1 MKITLTKLKNLQ
13 CQEAEKPTPKNGYK
27 LLNVL
32 YCAICRTDAKMWH
45 EGHRDLIFPRVPGHE
60 LVAADETGQRFTVWP
75 GDCCGKCS
83 YCKNGQENLC
93 EHIKIMGFHYDGGFA
108 ADVLAPQKS
117 LIPVPDTIPAHIA
130 CFAEPTG
137 CALNALEKLQLK
149 AGERIIIYGGGVLGL
164 ITALVCL
171 KKGVTPLVIEKS
183 EEKIDKS
190 RIFCN
195 EIGIKCLKNTHTS
208 EFDAAFIACADHV
221 AFSLS
226 ITKLAKGGRLSL
238 FSGLTK
244 NQNISTNLINLMHY
258 KEIALFGT
266 YGLTRQNMRD
276 AVKLI
281 INYVN
286 PIERLVEAI
295 IPPSKASEL
304 MPDVLSGR
312 SLKYILDFS
321 PAVHD
326 LQKSA
331 RFINSAKTCSPKNK
345 KEKPMNADML
355 SDDLKQLLQKIKP
368 LNMEKRAA
376 AQHKIDHKTK
386 PLGALGKL
394 EELALQMSLIQNDL
408 NPAINRKAL
417 FVFAGDHGITEE
429 GVSAYPSEVTGQMVL
444 NFLNDGAAI
453 NVLCHHNDIDI
464 NVVDMGVNAD
474 FDDHPKLLKKKVRK
488 GTRNFA
494 VQEAMTW
501 AEMIQ
506 ALENGADVFLAEH
519 ALSKIDIVGMGE
531 MGIGNTTSSSAII
544 CAVTGITP
552 HQSAGRGTGLD
563 DKGVEHKAAMLVK
576 VLDFQQPN
584 PENGF
589 DILHK
594 IGGYEIA
601 GIVGAVLAAASQK
614 TAIVLD
620 GVISTAAGLIAC
632 QIQPNIKDY
641 LIAGH
646 SSVESAQQAAL
657 AHIGIE
663 PVIDFKM
670 RLGEG
675 TGAALT
681 IDVVAAACKIMCEMA
696 SFEDAGVSNKD

>member
-1 MKITLTKLKNLQ
+1 MKITLTKLKNFQ
-13 CQEAEKPTPKNGYK
+13 FQEAEKPTPKAGYK
-27 LLNVL
+27 LLKVL
-32 YCAICRTDAKMWH
+32 YCAVCRTDAKMWH
-45 EGHRDLIFPRVPGHE
+45 EGHRDLVFPRVPGHE

-75 GDCCGKCS
+75 GDCCGRCS
-83 YCKNGQENLC
+83 YCHNGQENLC

-108 ADVLAPQKS
+108 DFVLVPQKS
-117 LIPVPDTIPAHIA
+117 LILIPDTIPAHIA
-130 CFAEPTG
+130 CFTEPTG
-137 CALNALEKLQLK
+137 CVLNALEKLRLK

-171 KKGVTPLVIEKS
+171 EKGVTPLVIEKS
-183 EEKIDKS
+183 EIKLEKAG
-190 RIFCN
+190 IFCS
-195 EIGIKCLKNTHTS
+195 EIGIKCLKDTNTG
-208 EFDAAFIACADHV
+208 EFDAAFTACADQV
-221 AFSLS
+221 AFNLS
-226 ITKLAKGGRLSL
+226 ITKLAKGGRLSF

-258 KEIALFGT
+258 KEIALFGA
-266 YGLTRQNMRD
+266 YGLTRQNMRN

-281 INYVN
+281 ANYIN
-286 PIERLVEAI
+286 PIERLIEAI

-304 MPDVLSGR
+304 MPDVLTGR

-321 PAVHD
+321 QGVNNRKKTD
-326 LQKSA
+326 
-331 RFINSAKTCSPKNK
+331 RFINSTKACSNKNK

-355 SDDLKQLLQKIKP
+355 SDDLKRQLQDIKP
-368 LNMEKRAA
+368 LNTEKRAA
-376 AQHKIDHKTK
+376 AQHKLDNKTK

-417 FVFAGDHGITEE
+417 LVFAGDHGITEE

-453 NVLCHHNDIDI
+453 NVLCRHNDIDI
-464 NVVDMGVNAD
+464 RVVDMGVNAD

-494 VQEAMTW
+494 IQEAMTG
-501 AEMIQ
+501 AEMIL
-506 ALENGADVFLAEH
+506 AVENGMDVFLTEH
-519 ALSKIDIVGMGE
+519 ALGKIDIVGMGE
-531 MGIGNTTSSSAII
+531 MGIGNTTSASAII
-544 CAVTGITP
+544 CAVTGISP
-552 HQSAGRGTGLD
+552 NQSAGRGTGLD
-563 DKGVEHKAAMLVK
+563 NKGVEHKAAIITK
-576 VLDFQQPN
+576 VLEFQQPN

-589 DILHK
+589 DILRK

-601 GIVGAVLAAASQK
+601 GIVGAILAAASQK

-632 QIQPNIKDY
+632 QIQPDVQGY

-646 SSVESAQQAAL
+646 RSVESAQQAAL
-657 AHIGIE
+657 AHIGLE
-663 PVIDFKM
+663 PVIDFNM